1 MMSLN
6 GRWGEYDAIDTA
18 NVLRHL
24 QTVHGFSFATTVLMG
39 GSAGG
44 LTALNTAVRDSSLCA
59 GVVVKYPVVDLVAML
74 QSDDPFEGHHMP
86 ALIGS
91 ENQAAERS
99 PHNNALALRGTPI
112 LVFHGDQDHS
122 VPLVHSERLRDAIK
136 EVGGNIQL
144 EVFAGEGHGFRN
156 SVNIAREF
164 TVTEEFLHSLMKNA
178 R

>member
-6 GRWGEYDAIDTA
+6 GHWGEYDAIDTT
-18 NVLRHL
+18 NVLHHL
-24 QTVHGFSFATTVLMG
+24 QTVHGFSSATTVLMG

-44 LTALNTAVRDSSLCA
+44 LTALNTAVRDASLCA
-59 GVVVKYPVVDLVAML
+59 GVVVKYPVVDLVTML
-74 QSDDPFEGHHMP
+74 QSDDPFEGHHMQ

-99 PHNNALALRGTPI
+99 PHNNAHALRDTPI

-122 VPLVHSERLRDAIK
+122 VPLFHSERLRNAL
-136 EVGGNIQL
+136 EAAGGTIQL
-144 EVFAGEGHGFRN
+144 EVFEGEGHGFRN
-156 SVNIAREF
+156 PANIAREF
-164 TVTEEFLHSLMKNA
+164 AVTEEFLYSLMKNA